1 MTSPGQGD
9 QWSPQQPGG
18 YPPGQPHGGQ
28 QYPQQYPGQQ
38 YPRDPH
44 AQYPG
49 QQYQY
54 PQQPHPQPFDPAA
67 AQQHGYG
74 GYGAFP
80 GQQQS
85 FPVPPPA
92 GPPAKRKRGLI
103 IALVAALVVA
113 GGGVA
118 SWFAFW
124 QSDSVASGAAT
135 PDEAAMNFATALGS
149 GDVVGLLGTL
159 TPAEASLFT
168 DPIGDVTG
176 ELKRLGVV
184 TQDANPEQI
193 TGLRIE
199 TENLKFD
206 ESQAEQVN
214 DHVTITKL
222 TGGTLTLTSDLSQV
236 PLAGEYRDL
245 ALESA
250 DLGGPSTEPETET
263 IDIAEVVRETGEPIR
278 IATVKVGDEWYPS
291 LLYSIADYALLEA
304 DAEWPQQAIPAN
316 GAGSPDEAV
325 RATVQAALDGDLRR
339 VVELLPP
346 DEMGVLHDVGPVLL
360 DALGEPSPAGVE
372 ITRLETE
379 NSEVTGG
386 TRATITAL
394 ELDVE
399 GQGTFELTKDG
410 DCYAMTVQG
419 QSDRLCADQLAALA
433 AGEAD
438 GDLPPELQQILTNVG
453 GGIME
458 QGLGVVTTEVDGKHY
473 VSPIRTFTEF
483 GMTFL
488 RSMQPE
494 DLRTILEN
502 AN

>member
-18 YPPGQPHGGQ
+18 YPPGQPYGGQ
-28 QYPQQYPGQQ
+28 QYPH
-38 YPRDPH
+38 DPQAAQ

-49 QQYQY
+49 QQHQY
-54 PQQPHPQPFDPAA
+54 PQQPHPQPFDPAT
-67 AQQHGYG
+67 AQQPGYQ
-74 GYGAFP
+74 GYQGYY
-80 GQQQS
+80 GQQQDA
-85 FPVPPPA
+85 FPVPPQQ

-135 PDEAAMNFATALGS
+135 PNEAAMNFASALGS

-176 ELKRLGVV
+176 ELKRLGIL

-193 TGLRIE
+193 TGLQIE
-199 TENLKFD
+199 TENLRFD

-214 DHVTITKL
+214 DHLTITKL
-222 TGGTLTLTSDLSQV
+222 TGGKLTLTSDLSQV
-236 PLAGEYRDL
+236 PLADEYRDL

-250 DLGGPSTEPETET
+250 DLGGPSMEPQTET

-304 DAEWPQQAIPAN
+304 GEEWPAQSIPAN

-372 ITRLETE
+372 IKRLETE

-394 ELDVE
+394 ELDIE

-419 QSDRLCADQLAALA
+419 QSDRLCADQLAAMA
-433 AGEAD
+433 AGETD
-438 GDLPPELQQILTNVG
+438 GDMPPELQQIFTNVG